1 MAALTPPLPLTYPLA
16 PAAPPPADKRA
27 VSTTPTPPAPAG
39 ATTPTSPKAPA
50 WMYPALGLMA
60 LAVITA
66 TGVAITEASGAGRTS
81 VQATQPAGETAE
93 QTYLRMTHERGV
105 DQGDPEGTLRI
116 GHQACRAIAAGGDER
131 NGRRLAVG
139 HLMFYSHLSPGA
151 ALRLVPAAATSG
163 LCTQRR

>member
-1 MAALTPPLPLTYPLA
+1 MTALTPPLPLTTYPLA

-27 VSTTPTPPAPAG
+27 VSTTPTPR
-39 ATTPTSPKAPA
+39 KAPV

-60 LAVITA
+60 LAVLAA

-81 VQATQPAGETAE
+81 VQATQSAGETAE

-105 DQGDPEGTLRI
+105 DRGDPEGTLRI

>member
-1 MAALTPPLPLTYPLA
+1 
-16 PAAPPPADKRA
+16 
-27 VSTTPTPPAPAG
+27 
-39 ATTPTSPKAPA
+39 
-50 WMYPALGLMA
+50 MYTALGLMA

-81 VQATQPAGETAE
+81 VQATQAAGETAE
-93 QTYLRMTHERGV
+93 QTYLRMAHERGV
-105 DQGDPEGTLRI
+105 DRGDPEGTLRI
-116 GHQACRAIAAGGDER
+116 GHQACHAIAAGGYEK

-139 HLMFYSHLSPGA
+139 RLMFYSHLSPGA